1 MTDITKFHKLFL
13 AIYILS
19 EKLTSSW
26 IEKVFQRRE
35 CVKFILDTSTERCG
49 CGRLPSSHSNLA
61 LSRFTT
67 SLPPSEPYSPDII
80 EPDSPIFGITSTNPL
95 SSSGGGMNK
104 KKWTLADHTRPYPT
118 DSFGTIEFQ
127 GGPHPHKAHY
137 VRLAFDSDPA
147 DIVYLMEKVWN
158 LPKPKLV
165 ITIHGGVTNF
175 GVPDK
180 LGKCFREGLLKAAQ
194 TTGAWI
200 ITSGIDSGVVR
211 HVAQALDEAG
221 ISARMRSQ
229 ILLIGIAPWGL
240 VRRRDKLIGHNA
252 HVTYEHP
259 SYCSHNKHHPVL
271 NDRHSYFLLVDNGTI
286 GRYGADIIL
295 RKRFEDYIAQ
305 KVTLRVGNERTPII
319 CLTVEGGLCTI
330 NSALQYLK
338 GIPPIP
344 VIVFEGTGRASDF
357 IAYAE
362 KHLNSKG

>member
-1 MTDITKFHKLFL
+1 
-13 AIYILS
+13 
-19 EKLTSSW
+19 
-26 IEKVFQRRE
+26 
-35 CVKFILDTSTERCG
+35 
-49 CGRLPSSHSNLA
+49 
-61 LSRFTT
+61 
-67 SLPPSEPYSPDII
+67 
-80 EPDSPIFGITSTNPL
+80 
-95 SSSGGGMNK
+95 
-104 KKWTLADHTRPYPT
+104 
-118 DSFGTIEFQ
+118 
-127 GGPHPHKAHY
+127 
-137 VRLAFDSDPA
+137 
-147 DIVYLMEKVWN
+147 MEKVWN

-259 SYCSHNKHHPVL
+259 SYCNHNKHHPVL

-362 KHLNSKG
+362 KHLNSKGNLEEPYHSHLLNNVTKKLNYNHTKAEEIVSLIIQCAKHHDLLTIYRANDDENKDVDQVILRALLKGQNLTLIEQV